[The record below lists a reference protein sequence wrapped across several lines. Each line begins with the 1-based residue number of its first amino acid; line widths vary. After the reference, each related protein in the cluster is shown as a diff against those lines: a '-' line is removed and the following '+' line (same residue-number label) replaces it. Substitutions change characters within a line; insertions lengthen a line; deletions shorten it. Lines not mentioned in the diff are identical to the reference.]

1 MPLSTL
7 PVELVRYVGM
17 LLLPEEPYSTRPDSF
32 YSADFIENNRTLRA
46 LTYTCR
52 STRTILE
59 PLLFRFILMTDAAD
73 ITHFFLLLAQN
84 PRLRPYVKHVACL
97 SALDWNTSSGWS
109 ASRIRAWRMWEV
121 RYGLDMGF
129 AAVMAHAGFELDYG
143 NISNVFEEIDSDTD
157 YAPPLDELVKLMFGS
172 VLIMTPEVETLF
184 FHHRLS
190 HQDFNPTNVVGGILN
205 EAVNGQDYVVMPKLR
220 VMELGT
226 QEDEPLGDA
235 IEFFFDEPDMWMNLR
250 TLIIDDSDFD
260 DQFFQLLV
268 ERSFGS
274 ELPVEELYVRGK
286 VTGPPTTPTDS
297 VDGALDEFDRDTS
310 FEHIL
315 DVLENDFQPKND
327 VFCNLRLLDVDF
339 PPHPTRERIGSRVLK
354 LFLAAVGGA
363 PETLRLTR
371 HPFPTEALS
380 TAVQT
385 RLKVL
390 VVKECTDMPE
400 VPSIDEMTEAVA
412 TLSHQGQSCVPE
424 LDWVHLNESRK
435 EMRS

>member
-7 PVELVRYVGM
+7 PIELVRHVGL
-17 LLLPEEPYSTRPDSF
+17 LLLPEEPYHTYPDSF
-32 YSADFIENNRTLRA
+32 YSTDFIENNRTLRA
-46 LTYTCR
+46 LTYSCR

-84 PRLRPYVKHVACL
+84 PRLRPYVRHVACV
-97 SALDWNTSSGWS
+97 SALDWDHLSGWS
-109 ASRIRAWRMWEV
+109 ACRRMWMW
-121 RYGLDMGF
+121 RYGLGMGF
-129 AAVMAHAGFELDYG
+129 KDVMVDAGFDLDYG
-143 NISNVFEEIDSDTD
+143 NISKIFEEIDCDTD
-157 YAPPLDELVKLMFGS
+157 HSFPVDEPVKLMFGS

-190 HQDFNPTNVVGGILN
+190 RQDFNPSNILGGILN
-205 EAVNGQDYVVMPKLR
+205 EAVNGKGYVVMPKLR

-235 IEFFFDEPDMWMNLR
+235 IELFFDEPDMWMNLR
-250 TLIIDDSDFD
+250 TLILDDSDFD

-286 VTGPPTTPTDS
+286 VTGLLATPTDS
-297 VDGALDEFDRDTS
+297 VDGAPDEFDRDTS

-315 DVLENDFQPKND
+315 DVLERDFQPDND

-339 PPHPTRERIGSRVLK
+339 PPHPKRARIGSRVLK
-354 LFLAAVGGA
+354 LFLTAIGGA

-385 RLKVL
+385 CLKVL

-400 VPSIDEMTEAVA
+400 VPSAYQMTKAVA
-412 TLSHQGQSCVPE
+412 TLFHEGQFCVPE
-424 LDWVHLNESRK
+424 LDWVHVNESRK
-435 EMRS
+435 EMGS